1 MHGTAR
7 AAQRVGAVR
16 AHRPTYLRGERRARR
31 ARGLLSVR
39 AARARC
45 DPSHRT
51 AQARAGTCRG
61 SYGTNCRYV
70 RYGQCRQS
78 VQLYSVL
85 RTIHRSVHQLSFAGR
100 EERGQGRG
108 RGDGGGGGCRMIG
121 TVRSQSRA
129 TNWSGHGLEGRGQ
142 VATRAVVRTLT
153 STPWRGRGHGRHRA
167 A

>member
-1 MHGTAR
+1 M
-7 AAQRVGAVR
+7 
-16 AHRPTYLRGERRARR
+16 
-31 ARGLLSVR
+31 R

-61 SYGTNCRYV
+61 SYGTYCRYV

-85 RTIHRSVHQLSFAGR
+85 REIHSSVHQLSFAGR

-108 RGDGGGGGCRMIG
+108 RGDGGGGGCRMMG
-121 TVRSQSRA
+121 TVRSQSARA
-129 TNWSGHGLEGRGQ
+129 TKWSGLEAEDKSQRSRRSGSHTHINSLEREG
-142 VATRAVVRTLT
+142 TWTT
-153 STPWRGRGHGRHRA
+153 
-167 A
+167 